1 MTTQTRT
8 HPYQAVAYRDGR
20 WWTFEIPELTTESP
34 RGTEHRVV
42 AMGQARTVSE
52 LAGAARDVAAL
63 WLDVDK
69 DSVNV
74 TVTVHMPEDAQE
86 LWEASAAREEEGRA
100 AVKEAA
106 QLKRAAVQALT
117 AKGITQ
123 RDAALLLGISTQR
136 INQLVHT
143 S

>member
-1 MTTQTRT
+1 M
-8 HPYQAVAYRDGR
+8 
-20 WWTFEIPELTTESP
+20 
-34 RGTEHRVV
+34 
-42 AMGQARTVSE
+42 SE

-86 LWEASAAREEEGRA
+86 IWDASATREEEGRT

-123 RDAALLLGISTQR
+123 RDAALLLGISAQR
-136 INQLVHT
+136 INQLVHE